1 MEKQISIEFK
11 SPINEQVVI
20 IKRYPQRKRETLQA
34 WDAADEL
41 LLCEIPD
48 ELVNR
53 NILIIND
60 SFGSLTTSLIESSPT
75 VYSDSYSS
83 FKGIEENGQGSSKI
97 TFFKNLDE
105 IEGKFDLVL
114 LKVPKSLSHLE
125 DTLIHL
131 TGLMKPGAL
140 FLAGIM
146 IKHSSSTIFDLIS
159 KYLGETSTSL
169 AKKKARVIKA
179 KFDKTLVD
187 KDVSNTIKIPEYR
200 IELKNLSNVFSNKK
214 LDIGTRFFIDY
225 IPEKFEGKILDLGC
239 ANGILGIMAKK
250 SSPNAEI
257 IFTDDSFMAVESA
270 RFNYSK
276 IIGDDKAVFE
286 WMNCYEDK
294 NLPRVDLI
302 LCNPPFHQQNTITKD
317 IAYQMFHDAYN
328 GLRSGGKILVVGN
341 LHLGYQV
348 QLKKIFGNFS
358 TKGKNKKFIVL
369 ESIKK

>member
-1 MEKQISIEFK
+1 MKNELPTIFISPITGNEMQIS
-11 SPINEQVVI
+11 
-20 IKRYPQRKRETLQA
+20 RYPVRKWETLQA

-41 LLCEIPD
+41 LLSEIPE
-48 ELVNR
+48 ELINC

-60 SFGSLTTSLIESSPT
+60 SFGALTRSLIDSSPT

-83 FKGIEENGQGSSKI
+83 FKGIEENCQGLSRV
-97 TFFKNLDE
+97 TFFKDLNE
-105 IEGKFDLVL
+105 IDGKFDLVL
-114 LKVPKSLSHLE
+114 LKVPKSLTHLE
-125 DTLIHL
+125 DTLVHL
-131 TGLMKPGAL
+131 TKLMNPGAQ

-146 IKHSSSTIFDLIS
+146 IKHSSSAIFDLIS

-179 KFDKTLVD
+179 KFEKALVD
-187 KDVSNTIKIPEYR
+187 KEISNIIDIPEYS

-214 LDIGTRFFIDY
+214 LDLGTRFFIDY

-276 IIGDDKAVFE
+276 IIGDDKAVFK

-294 NLPRVDLI
+294 DLPKVDLV

-317 IAYQMFHDAYN
+317 IAYQMFRDAYQ
-328 GLRSGGKILVVGN
+328 GLNSGGKILVVGN